1 MELCLYQGTFNP
13 IHNAHLRAAEY
24 VLEHCNVDKILFI
37 PAYIPPHKCCN
48 KSAAVHRLNMV
59 KLAAENDN
67 RFEVSD
73 IEFKLGGKSY
83 TYRTICELYRQYA
96 PRNKIK
102 FIIGTDAFKLIESW
116 YETDKLK
123 ELVHFLVFLRENDFN
138 EKELNKLKEKGYEFE
153 MMPLTFDDI
162 SSTEIRQLAANGRDL
177 SKFVPKKVEEYIKQN
192 ELYKN

>member
-37 PAYIPPHKCCN
+37 PAFIPPHKSCN
-48 KSAAVHRLNMV
+48 DFEAVQRLNMV
-59 KLAAENDN
+59 KLATESNS

-73 IEFKLGGKSY
+73 IEFRLGGKSY
-83 TYRTICELYRQYA
+83 TYRTICELYKIYA
-96 PRNKIK
+96 PNNKIK

-116 YETDKLK
+116 YEKDKLK
-123 ELVHFLVFLRENDFN
+123 ELVHFLVFLRENDFSD
-138 EKELNKLKEKGYEFE
+138 KELYKLKEKGYEFE
-153 MMPLTFDDI
+153 IMPLTFEDI
-162 SSTEIRQLAANGRDL
+162 SSTEIREMAAKGLDL
-177 SKFVPKKVEEYIKQN
+177 SKFVPQKVEEYIRQN

>member
-37 PAYIPPHKCCN
+37 PAFIPPHKSCN
-48 KSAAVHRLNMV
+48 DFEAVHRLNMV
-59 KLAAENDN
+59 KLATDSNS

-83 TYRTICELYRQYA
+83 TYRTICALYKKYA
-96 PRNKIK
+96 PNNKIK

-116 YETDKLK
+116 CETDKLK
-123 ELVHFLVFLRENDFN
+123 ELVHFLVFLRENDFSG
-138 EKELNKLKEKGYEFE
+138 KELYKLKEKGYEFE
-153 MMPLTFDDI
+153 IMPLTFEDI
-162 SSTEIRQLAANGRDL
+162 SSTAIREMAAKGLDL
-177 SKFVPKKVEEYIKQN
+177 SKFVPQKVEEYIRQN

>member
-37 PAYIPPHKCCN
+37 PAFIPPHKSCN
-48 KSAAVHRLNMV
+48 DFEAVHRLNMV
-59 KLAAENDN
+59 KLATDSNS

-83 TYRTICELYRQYA
+83 TYRTICALYKKYA
-96 PRNKIK
+96 PNNKIK

-123 ELVHFLVFLRENDFN
+123 ELVHFLVFLRENDFSG
-138 EKELNKLKEKGYEFE
+138 KELYKLKEKGYEFE
-153 MMPLTFDDI
+153 IMPLTFEDI
-162 SSTEIRQLAANGRDL
+162 SSTAIREMAAKGLDL
-177 SKFVPKKVEEYIKQN
+177 SKFVPQKVEEYIRQN

>member
-37 PAYIPPHKCCN
+37 PAFIPPHKSCN
-48 KSAAVHRLNMV
+48 DFEAVQRLNMV
-59 KLAAENDN
+59 KLATDSNS

-73 IEFKLGGKSY
+73 IEFRLGGKSY
-83 TYRTICELYRQYA
+83 TYRTICELYKKYA
-96 PRNKIK
+96 PNNKIK

-123 ELVHFLVFLRENDFN
+123 ELVHFLVFLRENDFSD
-138 EKELNKLKEKGYEFE
+138 KELYKLKEKGYEFE
-153 MMPLTFDDI
+153 IMPLTFEDI
-162 SSTEIRQLAANGRDL
+162 SSTEIREMAAKGLDL
-177 SKFVPKKVEEYIKQN
+177 SKFVPQKVEEYIRQN